1 LRIRDWRPPPGGGV
15 GRVSATAQAG
25 VMDAP
30 GRRASP
36 ATSPEAFSADRPRV
50 RIATFAALG
59 LYGVLRWATLLTPA
73 PGWRLFGLFL
83 LAMALVLAGP
93 RLRPLGA
100 PVAVLAVVAAVLV
113 AFALAGVPVAW
124 IVHLRVAVTAD
135 AIGRGLSALPG
146 VLVPY
151 NGINPTVR
159 LVTVLGA
166 AVLLLDAAVV
176 LAFAPRA
183 LGDVRRAA
191 AALPLIALAVVPS
204 TLVRPQLPYLQGLVL
219 FGLVTAFMW
228 GERVR
233 RYAVGSAFT
242 LAVLAGI
249 AAMIAAPSLDQ
260 HKPWLDYRAWTN
272 TFAPATVDVFNWNQ
286 TYGPLNWPRSGHEVL
301 EVRAKQPDYWKAEN
315 LDVFNGSGWAEGPV
329 TTGAQL
335 PPPATSA
342 AASWTQQ
349 LTVTIQGMKTTD
361 VIAAGSASEPRSLPG
376 GVLPGISAGT
386 WTAGQQLGPGSSYQ
400 VRAYSPRPTA
410 AQLSHDSGDYPD
422 PALADYRLI
431 DLPKTTLS
439 LGPPPEIRFPPFH
452 SGLPVESVIGAYG
465 VHAAAVVAQ
474 SPYGGAFALA
484 RELAS
489 KATTPYAFVTSVER
503 YLSVANGF
511 SYNQSPPISNY
522 PLESFL
528 FTDKIGYCQQFS
540 GAMAL
545 LLRMG
550 GLPAR
555 VASGFTSGTYDK
567 ATHEWVVSDRDAHA
581 WVEVWFPHYG
591 WVRFDPTPA
600 SAPARAQ
607 NAALPLLP
615 TLAAPRK
622 PVTQAARRDTAPTP
636 VHTGAT
642 HSSGAS
648 HGGGVPVL
656 AIAAGLVVV
665 ALVLAAIVWLAR
677 LMRFQPTEERLVAE
691 LERALARCGRPVSD
705 GVTLASLEHRFRFSP
720 AAADYIRA
728 IRLAR
733 FGGQHELPTPAQR
746 RAFRA
751 QLSLGLGTI
760 GRLRALWALPP
771 RRTPGTKPVGRPLQS
786 D

>member
-1 LRIRDWRPPPGGGV
+1 MDVRGG
-15 GRVSATAQAG
+15 RT
-25 VMDAP
+25 
-30 GRRASP
+30 SP
-36 ATSPEAFSADRPRV
+36 STSPEALSSDRPRV

-59 LYGVLRWATLLTPA
+59 LYGVLRWATLLSPA

-83 LAMALVLAGP
+83 LALALVLAGP
-93 RLRPLGA
+93 QLRLLGVPA
-100 PVAVLAVVAAVLV
+100 AGLAVVAAVLV
-113 AFALAGVPVAW
+113 AFALAGVPLAW
-124 IVHLRVAVTAD
+124 VVHVRVAVTAD
-135 AIGRGLSALPG
+135 AIGHGLSALPG

-151 NGINPTVR
+151 NGINPWVR

-166 AVLLLDAAVV
+166 AVLLLDAALV

-219 FGLVTAFMW
+219 FGLVAAFMW

-233 RYAVGSAFT
+233 RYAVGDALT
-242 LAVLAGI
+242 LAALAGV

-272 TFAPATVDVFNWNQ
+272 TFAPANIDVFNWTQ
-286 TYGPLNWPRSGHEVL
+286 TYGPLKWPRSGHEVL

-315 LDVFNGSGWAEGPV
+315 LDVFNGSGWTEGAV
-329 TTGAQL
+329 TVGAQI
-335 PPPATSA
+335 PPPAASA

-361 VIAAGSASEPRSLPG
+361 VIAAGSASEPRSMPG
-376 GVLPGISAGT
+376 GVVPGISAGT
-386 WTAGQQLGPGSSYQ
+386 WTAGQELGPGSSYQ
-400 VRAYSPRPTA
+400 VSAYSPRPTA
-410 AQLSHDSGDYPD
+410 AQLSHDSAEYPD
-422 PALADYRLI
+422 LALADYRSI
-431 DLPKTTLS
+431 DLPKTALS
-439 LGPPPEIRFPPFH
+439 ITAAPEVRFAPFH
-452 SGLPVESVIGAYG
+452 SGLPVQSVIGAYG
-465 VHAAAVVAQ
+465 ARGTAAVQQ
-474 SPYGGAFALA
+474 SPYAGAFALA
-484 RELAS
+484 RGLARES
-489 KATTPYAFVTSVER
+489 TTPYAFVMSVER
-503 YLSVANGF
+503 YLSVADGF
-511 SYNQSPPISNY
+511 TYNQSPPVSPY

-528 FTDKIGYCQQFS
+528 FKDKIGYCQQFS

-567 ATHEWVVSDRDAHA
+567 ATGEWVVSDLDAHA

-615 TLAAPRK
+615 TLPAHKPIPQAPR
-622 PVTQAARRDTAPTP
+622 RDLAPTP
-636 VHTGAT
+636 VRSGAT
-642 HSSGAS
+642 HPS
-648 HGGGVPVL
+648 GGGHGAGPPII
-656 AIAAGLVVV
+656 AIAAAVLVV
-665 ALVLAAIVWLAR
+665 ALVLAAIVRLSRMMRLA
-677 LMRFQPTEERLVAE
+677 PTEERLVEE

-705 GVTLASLEHRFRFSP
+705 GVTLASLEHRFRSSP
-720 AAADYIRA
+720 AAAEYIRA

-733 FGGQHELPTPAQR
+733 FGGVRELPTPAQR
-746 RAFRA
+746 RALRA
-751 QLSLGLGTI
+751 QLGLGLGTI

-771 RRTPGTKPVGRPLQS
+771 RRSPSAKTLGRPLQS

>member
-1 LRIRDWRPPPGGGV
+1 
-15 GRVSATAQAG
+15 VSATAQVG
-25 VMDAP
+25 VMDVP

-36 ATSPEAFSADRPRV
+36 STSPEVLSADRPRV

-83 LAMALVLAGP
+83 LALALVLAGP

-113 AFALAGVPVAW
+113 AFALAGVPPAW
-124 IVHLRVAVTAD
+124 IVHVRVAVTAD
-135 AIGRGLSALPG
+135 AIGHGLSALPG

-151 NGINPTVR
+151 NGINPWVR

-166 AVLLLDAAVV
+166 AVLLLDAALV
-176 LAFAPRA
+176 LAFAPRE

-219 FGLVTAFMW
+219 FGLVAAFMW

-233 RYAVGSAFT
+233 RYAVGSA
-242 LAVLAGI
+242 LLLGALAGV

-272 TFAPATVDVFNWNQ
+272 TFAPANIDVFNWTQ
-286 TYGPLNWPRSGHEVL
+286 TYGPLKWPRSGHEVL

-315 LDVFNGSGWAEGPV
+315 LDVFNGSGWTEGAV
-329 TTGAQL
+329 TAGAQI
-335 PPPATSA
+335 PPPAA
-342 AASWTQQ
+342 AAAAAWTQQ

-376 GVLPGISAGT
+376 GVVPGISAGT

-410 AQLSHDSGDYPD
+410 AQLNHDSGDYPD
-422 PALADYRLI
+422 AALGDYRSI
-431 DLPKTTLS
+431 NLPKTTLS
-439 LGPPPEIRFPPFH
+439 VGAAPEVRFAPFH
-452 SGLPVESVIGAYG
+452 SGLPVQSVIGAYG
-465 VHAAAVVAQ
+465 VQGAAVVQQ
-474 SPYGGAFALA
+474 SPYAGAFALA
-484 RELAS
+484 RGLAGR
-489 KATTPYAFVTSVER
+489 ATTPYAFVTSVER
-503 YLSVANGF
+503 YLSVADGF
-511 SYNQSPPISNY
+511 SYNQNPPVSRY

-528 FTDKIGYCQQFS
+528 FTDKTGYCQQFS

-567 ATHEWVVSDRDAHA
+567 ETHEWVVSDLDAHA

-615 TLAAPRK
+615 TLPAARK
-622 PVTQAARRDTAPTP
+622 PVTQAPRRDPAPVP
-636 VHTGAT
+636 VHSGAT
-642 HSSGAS
+642 RPSGGG
-648 HGGGVPVL
+648 HGGGLPVIV
-656 AIAAGLVVV
+656 IAAIVAVVGLG
-665 ALVLAAIVWLAR
+665 LGAIVWLAR
-677 LMRFQPTEERLVAE
+677 LMRLPPTEERLVAE

-705 GVTLASLEHRFRFSP
+705 GVTLAALEHRFRFSP

-733 FGGQHELPTPAQR
+733 FGGEGELPTPAQR

-771 RRTPGTKPVGRPLQS
+771 RRTPTAKTLGRPLQS